1 MSSEKAKPDME
12 YAGELLLGLAMTAFS
27 IFVIVEAVR
36 MPQRGPGGLL
46 MSPGFV
52 PLLAG
57 VVLLLLCSWLT
68 VGAVRKGGYRQLGQ
82 SLQEGVADHENRRF
96 LMILAIMALYIFG
109 LLGRVPF
116 IAATPIY
123 YVLIFV
129 YIKAGSLGKITFY
142 TLLATFLFAFFLPRL
157 FEMPLP

>member
-1 MSSEKAKPDME
+1 ME

-57 VVLLLLCSWLT
+57 AVLLLLCSWLII
-68 VGAVRKGGYRQLGQ
+68 GAVRKGGYRQLGQ
-82 SLQEGVADHENRRF
+82 SLREGVADHENRRF
-96 LMILAIMALYIFG
+96 LMILAIMAL
-109 LLGRVPF
+109 
-116 IAATPIY
+116 
-123 YVLIFV
+123 
-129 YIKAGSLGKITFY
+129 
-142 TLLATFLFAFFLPRL
+142 
-157 FEMPLP
+157 

>member
-1 MSSEKAKPDME
+1 MILQKLTSDKGSS
-12 YAGELLLGLAMTAFS
+12 GELLLGLAMTAFS

-36 MPQRGPGGLL
+36 MPQRGPGGFL

-52 PLLAG
+52 PLLTGA
-57 VVLLLLCSWLT
+57 VLLLLCSWLT
-68 VGAVRKGGYRQLGQ
+68 ISAVLRGGYRHLRQYLRE
-82 SLQEGVADHENRRF
+82 SFSDDENRRF
-96 LMILAIMALYIFG
+96 LVILAIMAFYVVG

-116 IAATPIY
+116 VAATLIY
-123 YVLIFV
+123 YVLLFV
-129 YIKAGSLGKITFY
+129 YIKAGSLIKIAFY

>member
-1 MSSEKAKPDME
+1 MG
-12 YAGELLLGLAMTAFS
+12 YAGELLLGFAMAAFS
-27 IFVIVEAVR
+27 IFVIVEAVQ
-36 MPQRGPGGLL
+36 MPQRGPGGWL

-57 VVLLLLCSWLT
+57 AVLLLLCSWLT
-68 VGAVRKGGYRQLGQ
+68 ASAVLKGGYRQLGQ
-82 SLQEGVADHENRRF
+82 SLREGVADHENRRF
-96 LMILAIMALYIFG
+96 LVILAIMTLYVLG

-116 IAATPIY
+116 IAATLIY

-129 YIKAGSLGKITFY
+129 YIKAGSLVKIAFY